1 MVGYLLGV
9 TLRSST
15 HCSAPTRL
23 VAVQRYVPD
32 ALADAFFTLTVP
44 DTGSKQKN
52 TNKQTKHKHSEK
64 MTELNTNS
72 YVQDL

>member
-44 DTGSKQKN
+44 DTGSKQKKHKQ
-52 TNKQTKHKHSEK
+52 TNKTQT
-64 MTELNTNS
+64 
-72 YVQDL
+72 Q